1 MNRLTDMAWPE
12 VEALAAASVLVV
24 PVGSTEQHGPHLPF
38 TVDTEIAAALCERLA
53 RARDRVVVAPAFS
66 YGSSGEHAAF
76 PGSLSIGL
84 DGVETLVVELV
95 RSADAF
101 AGVLLVNGHGG
112 NSGAVSHAVRRLSHE
127 GRRVTCWS
135 PSGSA
140 VDSHAGCT
148 ETSVMLALRPESVR
162 LDLLEAGDTR
172 PLREIMPLLVRSG
185 VVAVSANGV
194 LGDPRGASRGEG
206 RRVLEHWTAGLL
218 SAYDTWTPVS

>member
-1 MNRLTDMAWPE
+1 MNRLIDMTWPE
-12 VEALAAASVLVV
+12 VEAVAAASVLAV

-38 TVDTEIAAALCERLA
+38 TVDTEIAAALCGRLA
-53 RARDRVVVAPAFS
+53 RARDRVVVAPAVP

-84 DGVETLVVELV
+84 DAVETLLVELV

-112 NSGAVSHAVRRLSHE
+112 NGAAVTRAVRRLNHE

-135 PSGSA
+135 PTGSA
-140 VDSHAGCT
+140 VDSHAGRT

-162 LDLLEAGDTR
+162 LDRAVPGDRR

-185 VVAVSANGV
+185 VVSVSANGV
-194 LGDPRGASRGEG
+194 LGDPTGASGGEG

>member
-1 MNRLTDMAWPE
+1 VNRLIDMTWPE
-12 VEALAAASVLVV
+12 VEAVAANSVLAV

-38 TVDTEIAAALCERLA
+38 TVDTEIAAALCDRLGQV
-53 RARDRVVVAPAFS
+53 RDRVVVAPAFA

-76 PGSLSIGL
+76 PGSLSIGQQ
-84 DGVETLVVELV
+84 GVETLLVELV

-112 NSGAVSHAVRRLSHE
+112 NSGAVSRAVRRLGQES
-127 GRRVTCWS
+127 RQVTCWS

-140 VDSHAGCT
+140 VDSHAGRT

-162 LDLLEAGDTR
+162 LDRLEAGDRR
-172 PLREIMPLLVRSG
+172 PLNQIMPLLVRSG
-185 VVAVSANGV
+185 VVSVSANGV
-194 LGDPRGASRGEG
+194 LGDPGGASCGEG

>member
-1 MNRLTDMAWPE
+1 MNRLIDMAWPE
-12 VEALAAASVLVV
+12 VEVVAATSVLVV

-38 TVDTEIAAALCERLA
+38 TVDTEIAAALCDRLA
-53 RARDRVVVAPAFS
+53 DARGRVVVAPAFS

-84 DGVETLVVELV
+84 DGVETLLVELV

-112 NSGAVSHAVRRLSHE
+112 NAAAVSRAVQRLSHE

-135 PSGSA
+135 PTGSA
-140 VDSHAGCT
+140 VDSHAGRT

-162 LDLLEAGDTR
+162 LDRVSPGDCR
-172 PLREIMPLLVRSG
+172 PLNEILPLLVRSG
-185 VVAVSANGV
+185 VVSVSANGV
-194 LGDPRGASRGEG
+194 LGDPSGASSGEG
-206 RRVLEHWTAGLL
+206 RLVLERWTAGLL

>member
-1 MNRLTDMAWPE
+1 VNRLIDMTWPE
-12 VEALAAASVLVV
+12 VEAVAAASVLAV

-38 TVDTEIAAALCERLA
+38 TVDTEIAAALCGRLA
-53 RARDRVVVAPAFS
+53 RARDRVVVAPAVP

-84 DGVETLVVELV
+84 DAVETLLVELV

-112 NSGAVSHAVRRLSHE
+112 NGAAVTRAVRRLNHE

-135 PSGSA
+135 PTGSA
-140 VDSHAGCT
+140 VDSHAGRT

-162 LDLLEAGDTR
+162 LDRAVPGDRR

-185 VVAVSANGV
+185 VVSVSANGV
-194 LGDPRGASRGEG
+194 LGDPTGASGGEG

>member
-1 MNRLTDMAWPE
+1 M
-12 VEALAAASVLVV
+12 
-24 PVGSTEQHGPHLPF
+24 
-38 TVDTEIAAALCERLA
+38 
-53 RARDRVVVAPAFS
+53 
-66 YGSSGEHAAF
+66 
-76 PGSLSIGL
+76 
-84 DGVETLVVELV
+84 
-95 RSADAF
+95 
-101 AGVLLVNGHGG
+101 
-112 NSGAVSHAVRRLSHE
+112 RRLCHE

-194 LGDPRGASRGEG
+194 LGDPRGASRGRRPARPGALDG
-206 RRVLEHWTAGLL
+206 RPALGVRHMDTSLVTASDRGPLAHLLNRAVVLDGGLRRGRL
-218 SAYDTWTPVS
+218 DPPRKRW

>member
-1 MNRLTDMAWPE
+1 MNRLIDMSWPE
-12 VEALAAASVLVV
+12 VEAVAATSVLAV

-38 TVDTEIAAALCERLA
+38 TVDTEIAAALCARLA
-53 RARDRVVVAPAFS
+53 EARPTVVVAPAFS

-84 DGVETLVVELV
+84 DGVETLLVELV

-112 NSGAVSHAVRRLSHE
+112 NAAAVSRAVQRLSHE
-127 GRRVTCWS
+127 GRCVTCWS
-135 PSGSA
+135 PTGSA
-140 VDSHAGCT
+140 VDSHAGRT

-162 LDLLEAGDTR
+162 LDRASPGDCR
-172 PLREIMPLLVRSG
+172 PLKEILPLLVRSG
-185 VVAVSANGV
+185 VVSVSANGV
-194 LGDPRGASRGEG
+194 LGDPSGASSGEG
-206 RRVLEHWTAGLL
+206 RLVLERWTAGLL

>member
-1 MNRLTDMAWPE
+1 VNRLIDMTWPE
-12 VEALAAASVLVV
+12 VEAVAATSVLAV

-38 TVDTEIAAALCERLA
+38 TVDTEIAAALCDRLGQ
-53 RARDRVVVAPAFS
+53 ARDRVVVAPAFP

-76 PGSLSIGL
+76 PGSLSIGQ
-84 DGVETLVVELV
+84 DGVETLVLELV

-112 NSGAVSHAVRRLSHE
+112 NSGAVSRVVMRLGQE

-135 PSGSA
+135 PGGSA
-140 VDSHAGCT
+140 VDSHAGRT

-162 LDLLEAGDTR
+162 LDRLEAGDCR
-172 PLREIMPLLVRSG
+172 PLNEIMSLLVRSG
-185 VVAVSANGV
+185 VGSVSANGV
-194 LGDPRGASRGEG
+194 LGDPHGASCGEG